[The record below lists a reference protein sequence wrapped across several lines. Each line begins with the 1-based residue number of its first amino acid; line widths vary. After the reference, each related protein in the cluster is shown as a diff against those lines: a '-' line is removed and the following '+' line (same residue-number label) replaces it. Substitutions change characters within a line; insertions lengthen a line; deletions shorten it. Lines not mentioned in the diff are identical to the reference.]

1 MSSAST
7 PGGPDEMS
15 GGKVADDPY
24 RHALRFILLVGAV
37 SLFADMTYEGARSI
51 TGPYLAMLGAS
62 ATAVGF
68 VAGFGE
74 LIGYAVRLAS
84 GYLSDRTGR
93 YWAVTIFGYC
103 VNLLAVPLLALAGS
117 WEAAAVL
124 IVLERMGRAI
134 RTPARDAMLSHAA
147 GHTGLGWGFGL
158 HEALDQTGA
167 VLGPLA
173 LGAIL
178 YFGGDYRVGFA
189 VLLIPALLALSV
201 LLAARLLY
209 PRPRDFELSGPALE
223 GRGLPRSFWV
233 YLAAVALIAAGYADF
248 PLIAYH
254 FGKAEVI
261 APAWIPVLYAVA
273 MATDAIAALAL
284 GRLFDRIGLTTMV
297 LATIGSLLA
306 APLAFLGGPMA
317 AVAGMA
323 LWGVGMGAQE
333 SVMRAAIAQIA
344 PAERRG
350 TAYGVF
356 NALYGAAWF
365 AGSVLLGVL
374 YDSSVP
380 TLVAASMLLQAASL
394 PVLLWLV
401 RSNTRTPRHR
411 SLHRRRES

>member
-1 MSSAST
+1 MRATAAAAGSAAE
-7 PGGPDEMS
+7 PLG
-15 GGKVADDPY
+15 Y
-24 RHALRFILLVGAV
+24 RHALRFILLLGAV

-51 TGPYLAMLGAS
+51 TGPYLAVLGAS

-74 LIGYAVRLAS
+74 LVGYAVRLAS

-93 YWAVTIFGYC
+93 YWAVTILGYC
-103 VNLLAVPLLALAGS
+103 INLLAVPVLALAGS

-167 VLGPLA
+167 ILGPLA

-178 YFGGDYRVGFA
+178 YFGGDYRTGFA
-189 VLLIPALLALSV
+189 VLLVPALLALAL
-201 LLAARLLY
+201 LLAARRLY

-223 GRGLPRSFWV
+223 GRGLSRSFWV

-254 FGKAEVI
+254 FGKAAVI
-261 APAWIPVLYAVA
+261 APAWIPVLYALA

-284 GRLFDRIGLTTMV
+284 GRLFDRIGLATMI
-297 LATIGSLLA
+297 LATLASLLA
-306 APLAFLGGPMA
+306 APFAFLGGATA
-317 AVAGMA
+317 AIVGMA

-333 SVMRAAIAQIA
+333 SIMRAAIAQLA
-344 PAERRG
+344 PSERRG

-356 NALYGAAWF
+356 NALYGVAWF
-365 AGSVLLGVL
+365 AGSVLLGAL
-374 YDSSVP
+374 YDRSVLA
-380 TLVAASMLLQAASL
+380 LVVVAVLLQALSL
-394 PVLLWLV
+394 PIFWWLV
-401 RSNTRTPRHR
+401 RTTRAA
-411 SLHRRRES
+411 RESGQ

>member
-173 LGAIL
+173 LGAVL